1 MKVKQRIF
9 IAVIHGGKI
18 TKRFVKKELDTENWS
33 SNGDLCELIDAYG
46 NKKYLHF
53 HKTDTKPIWI
63 SDNISVRR

>member
-1 MKVKQRIF
+1 MKETAHIYSSYLWWKNNKAF
-9 IAVIHGGKI
+9 C
-18 TKRFVKKELDTENWS
+18 KKELDTENWS